1 MVDERLKE
9 KIRDVSLLTP
19 DPERA
24 ERNLIRFFEK
34 DTKPEQLLYYIEEIA
49 SLFAHSQFLAN
60 YCVQNYTPL
69 IESLRKIK
77 LAVTKERIIQEI
89 EKVFP
94 DIRELDLGLF
104 MKRLRNFK
112 KDILLW
118 ITLRDILGKADIF
131 ESMEELTNLSE
142 VIVDYALEFSL
153 TKCIE
158 RYGQPSGG
166 KLSIIGLGKLG
177 GEELNYSSD
186 IDIIGVYDADPSGS
200 TSGVLSPTGVRYNR
214 IGNHH
219 FFCKVMET
227 LNHILSQQTEDG
239 IVYRVDMRLRP
250 QGQRGELAI
259 SLEGYREYYETWG
272 RTWERMV
279 LIRARP
285 VAGDRNIGERFMEIL
300 IPFVWQRPVDYT
312 EIEEIRTMKKKIDST
327 FTKDDIKRGFG
338 GIREAEF
345 FVQTLQLM
353 YARENRSLRTHRLF
367 NAIQALRWMGLIP
380 SDDLAL
386 LWDNYLYLRRLEHYL
401 QMKDDLQTH
410 RLPSE
415 PRELEALAKKM
426 RFRASEEFLTDLRI
440 RRLQIKSM
448 YNSLLG
454 TEEDIHAEAMTLLMG
469 GLNDEELKG
478 YLSFRGIK
486 DPNSGLNCLKGL
498 QQQLTLFRT
507 EKERA
512 LMRRIVPLF
521 LEEALRSVNPDE
533 AVMFVE
539 KFFSSFGSKAIFLSW
554 FNDQRLFIKGI
565 VRIFALSSY
574 LTRLFLSDQTYLSLL
589 IEDSS
594 IRKSLKSI
602 REQLDRFSLQDE
614 ELQTLLA
621 EYRRTEE
628 FRLGLFFLL
637 DILNLDDLTRYIT
650 HLAEAII
657 TKAVQQ
663 SDGEDRLIVVGMGKL
678 GGREM
683 NFGSDIDLLFVE
695 EGESDF
701 RKVERVMKLLTS
713 YTEKGPPYKVDMR
726 LRPDGSKGTLSKTL
740 EGYREY
746 YLKRAQLWEIQAL
759 IKARPISALPE
770 QRRSFMGMVWKVFEK
785 RAQEVSYS
793 SIRQMR
799 ERIIREVSH
808 EKEGIDIKF
817 GPGGIEEIEFFV
829 QWLQISNLTAN
840 PLLWVQNTKVAIGR
854 LTKAG
859 ILPPDRASELLNA
872 YEYLRRL
879 EIILRL
885 NEESVIKE
893 EGSKTRVIA
902 RFMGHRDEEELLES
916 VNSMRQKVLIII
928 DNSR

>member
-1 MVDERLKE
+1 MVDEKLKE
-9 KIRDVSLLTP
+9 KILDVSSLTP
-19 DPERA
+19 DPKRA

-34 DTKPEQLLYYIEEIA
+34 DTKPEKFLYNLEEIA
-49 SLFAHSQFLAN
+49 TLFAYSQFLAN
-60 YCVQNYTPL
+60 YCIQNPV
-69 IESLRKIK
+69 SLEEALKRLK
-77 LAVTKERIIQEI
+77 LAATKERINQEI
-89 EKVFP
+89 EKIFP
-94 DIRELDLGLF
+94 QVRELNMEVF
-104 MKRLRNFK
+104 MKKLRKFK

-142 VIVDYALEFSL
+142 MILEYALEFSL
-153 TKCIE
+153 IKCIE
-158 RYGQPSGG
+158 KYGQPPKEG
-166 KLSIIGLGKLG
+166 LSIIGLGKLG

-186 IDIIGVYDADPSGS
+186 IDIIGVYDADPSAT

-214 IGNHH
+214 ISTHQ

-227 LNHILSQQTEDG
+227 LGLILTQQTEDG
-239 IVYRVDMRLRP
+239 FVYRVDMRLRP
-250 QGQRGELAI
+250 QGQRGELVLPI
-259 SLEGYREYYETWG
+259 EGYRDYYETWG

-285 VAGDRNIGERFMEIL
+285 VAGDRSIAERFMEIL
-300 IPFVWQRPVDYT
+300 TPFVWQRPVDYT

-353 YARENRSLRTHRLF
+353 YAKENRSLRTHRLF
-367 NAIQALRWMGLIP
+367 NAIQVLRWMGLIP

-386 LWDNYLYLRRLEHYL
+386 LWENYLYLRRLEHYL

-410 RLPSE
+410 RIPSE
-415 PRELEALAKKM
+415 PGELKALAKKM
-426 RFRASEEFLTDLRI
+426 KFRDSEEFLTDLRI
-440 RRLQIKSM
+440 RRRQIKSM

-454 TEEDIHAEAMTLLMG
+454 TEEDIYAEAMTILMG
-469 GLNDEELKG
+469 ELNDEELKG

-486 DPNSGLNCLKGL
+486 DLNSGLRSLKGL
-498 QQQLTLFRT
+498 QQQLTSFRT

-521 LEEALRSVNPDE
+521 WEEALRSVNPDD

-539 KFFSSFGSKAIFLSW
+539 KFFNTFGSKAVFLSW
-554 FNDQRLFIKGI
+554 FHDQPLFIKGI
-565 VRIFALSSY
+565 VRIFALSTY

-589 IEDSS
+589 IEDPS

-602 REQLDRFSLQDE
+602 REQLDRFCLQNR

-621 EYRRTEE
+621 EYRGTEE
-628 FRLGLFFLL
+628 FRLGLFFLM
-637 DILNLDDLTRYIT
+637 DILSLEDLTRYIT
-650 HLAEAII
+650 NLAEAII
-657 TKAVQQ
+657 AKAVQQ
-663 SDGEDRLIVVGMGKL
+663 SGAENRLMVIGMGKL

-683 NFGSDIDLLFVE
+683 NFGSDIDLLFV
-695 EGESDF
+695 
-701 RKVERVMKLLTS
+701 VEKEDDPRGAEKVMKLLTS
-713 YTEKGPPYKVDMR
+713 YTEKGPPYRVDMR

-740 EGYREY
+740 EGYKGY
-746 YLKRAQLWEIQAL
+746 YLKRAQPWEVQAL
-759 IKARPISALPE
+759 IKARPISGLPE
-770 QRRSFMGMVWKVFEK
+770 QRKSFMKTLWSVFEK
-785 RAQEVSYS
+785 RSQEVSYS
-793 SIRQMR
+793 YIRQMR

-829 QWLQISNLTAN
+829 QWLQISNLTTN
-840 PLLWVQNTKVAIGR
+840 PSLWVQNTEVAIGR

-859 ILPPDRASELLNA
+859 ILPPDTASELLNA
-872 YEYLRRL
+872 YQYLRKL

-893 EGSKTRVIA
+893 ASKTRIIA
-902 RFMGHRDEEELLES
+902 RFMGHRDEKELLERI
-916 VNSMRQKVLIII
+916 NSIRQKVLTII
-928 DNSR
+928 DNNGV